1 MRISDWSSDVC
12 SSDLRGGIGRLGQLV
27 LLALVGLGVVAVA
40 VLLQTGML
48 AELFEMYRST
58 PLWGAEDK
66 DNVQFYVR
74 LFLNDYPTFW
84 TLLPVAAL
92 IALARRPEP
101 GRLCIVAFATAFVLH
116 SFAGMKHERYI
127 YYAMPFFFVIWGIA
141 LAELLPHLRRLVVW
155 SVDQILHLQRPS
167 PARTWLNRAAF
178 AQILFLVMGSQDRKR
193 TRLNSSH

>member
-66 DNVQFYVR
+66 DNVQFYFR

-92 IALARRPEP
+92 IAQI
-101 GRLCIVAFATAFVLH
+101 GRASCR
-116 SFAGMKHERYI
+116 ERVCQY
-127 YYAMPFFFVIWGIA
+127 V
-141 LAELLPHLRRLVVW
+141 
-155 SVDQILHLQRPS
+155 
-167 PARTWLNRAAF
+167 
-178 AQILFLVMGSQDRKR
+178 
-193 TRLNSSH
+193 

>member
-12 SSDLRGGIGRLGQLV
+12 SSDLLV

-66 DNVQFYVR
+66 DNVQFYFR

-101 GRLCIVAFATAFVLH
+101 ARQNRNA
-116 SFAGMKHERYI
+116 SWWERGC
-127 YYAMPFFFVIWGIA
+127 PEV
-141 LAELLPHLRRLVVW
+141 
-155 SVDQILHLQRPS
+155 
-167 PARTWLNRAAF
+167 
-178 AQILFLVMGSQDRKR
+178 
-193 TRLNSSH
+193 